1 MLSSLVRQLCASRPD
16 TPRPIKR
23 FENYMARGERPDV
36 TTLENALIAAVHGFS
51 AVFIVVDALDECP
64 TLQGERPKLLACLR
78 RIIATMPDNLHIFR
92 TSRAERDI
100 YATID
105 KVLSLPAKV
114 AIDLTQ
120 NRVGLNHDLRQYTES
135 VLATETYDSWP
146 EELKIDAKELL
157 LELADGM

>member
-1 MLSSLVRQLCASRPD
+1 MKDEYEDDPQTALAYHFFSFGNLDQQKVTAMLSSLFRQLCASRPD

-36 TTLENALIAAVHGFS
+36 TTLENALIAAVHEFS
-51 AVFIVVDALDECP
+51 AVFIVVDALDESP

-78 RIIATMPDNLHIFR
+78 RIIATMPDNLHIFC

-105 KVLSLPAKV
+105 KVLSPSKSRHRP
-114 AIDLTQ
+114 DTKSG
-120 NRVGLNHDLRQYTES
+120 GLES
-135 VLATETYDSWP
+135 
-146 EELKIDAKELL
+146 
-157 LELADGM
+157 